1 MSKPPG
7 IDIARAAPVGLT
19 QRILAPDL
27 ARGIMLLFIGIANSA
42 IFLYDRPYGPRQH
55 IVEEGLLDRVVGT
68 FVVTAV
74 DARAYPLFALL
85 FGYGMVQMFRRNT
98 ARGTTERRTKSI
110 LRRRSTALIFFGLLH
125 AVLFF
130 PGDILGLYG
139 VLGFGLLVLLNW
151 GDRALLWLAS
161 IWVVFACLVQGA
173 VYAWDG
179 GGEGRSFFQSFES
192 DSLNELL
199 PMRFGEWLSTPFG
212 LLPVL
217 ATSVI
222 GVIAARHRIL
232 EEPRRHLALLRR
244 LAYVL
249 VPIGLLGGLP
259 IGLLVGH
266 FIVVDSAGLL
276 FATSFLHSISGV
288 AAAVGYLALIALL
301 SLRLSS
307 SAAGISGA
315 LVALGRR
322 SMSFYL
328 LSSIVFMVVLSP
340 VTFALGAEF
349 GSAAVFALAV
359 VTWLASIALAKWLD
373 VLGKS
378 GPAETL
384 LRRLSYGPK

>member
-1 MSKPPG
+1 M
-7 IDIARAAPVGLT
+7 
-19 QRILAPDL
+19 
-27 ARGIMLLFIGIANSA
+27 
-42 IFLYDRPYGPRQH
+42 
-55 IVEEGLLDRVVGT
+55 
-68 FVVTAV
+68 
-74 DARAYPLFALL
+74 
-85 FGYGMVQMFRRNT
+85 
-98 ARGTTERRTKSI
+98 
-110 LRRRSTALIFFGLLH
+110 
-125 AVLFF
+125 
-130 PGDILGLYG
+130 
-139 VLGFGLLVLLNW
+139 
-151 GDRALLWLAS
+151 
-161 IWVVFACLVQGA
+161 
-173 VYAWDG
+173 
-179 GGEGRSFFQSFES
+179 
-192 DSLNELL
+192 
-199 PMRFGEWLSTPFG
+199 
-212 LLPVL
+212 
-217 ATSVI
+217 
-222 GVIAARHRIL
+222 
-232 EEPRRHLALLRR
+232 
-244 LAYVL
+244 
-249 VPIGLLGGLP
+249 LGGLP